1 MIRVQFR
8 AAIGSHTKI
17 ACSGEKGKKR
27 KSERANA
34 REIKGRELEEGV
46 NARGK
51 ESFVGGRFKLERFL
65 FPLFVTKMVTF
76 VDLNRTTFNDR
87 EISSNYFHR
96 FFYAIA
102 LREMKNR
109 EF

>member
-46 NARGK
+46 NARAK
-51 ESFVGGRFKLERFL
+51 ENALVNENTR
-65 FPLFVTKMVTF
+65 
-76 VDLNRTTFNDR
+76 R
-87 EISSNYFHR
+87 E
-96 FFYAIA
+96 
-102 LREMKNR
+102 R
-109 EF
+109 EFRWWSFQARAIPFSPLRNEDGDFCRFESNDF